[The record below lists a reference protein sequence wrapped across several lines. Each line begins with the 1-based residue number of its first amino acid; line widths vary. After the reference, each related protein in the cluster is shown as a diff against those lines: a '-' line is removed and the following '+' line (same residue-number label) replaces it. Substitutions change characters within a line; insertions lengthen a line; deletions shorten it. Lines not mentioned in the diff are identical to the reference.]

1 MSLSI
6 KSEALEHFLA
16 GIRAR
21 DIRDSKYQAAWC
33 MSGCMCPRVALVY
46 VFVLLIDREKTKV
59 TKTQLV

>member
-33 MSGCMCPRVALVY
+33 MCPRVCVC
-46 VFVLLIDREKTKV
+46 FID
-59 TKTQLV
+59 